1 MKPRFV
7 KIQDLKTRAW
17 YHVNIHHIVS
27 ISESVNPPDARRW
40 NSTIGN
46 VYTTITTVDGSQY
59 DTSTF
64 TVEEIMR
71 RVSRSDTEWSRT
83 MEKLDPLMG
92 H

>member
-27 ISESVNPPDARRW
+27 ISENANQPDNRRW
-40 NSTIGN
+40 DSTIGN
-46 VYTTITTVDGSQY
+46 VYTTIITVDGSQY
-59 DTSTF
+59 DTVTF
-64 TVEEIMR
+64 TMEDLIR
-71 RVSRSDTEWSRT
+71 RVARSDTDWSRT